1 MTVRISCKESEGA
14 LFIRSP
20 GKINVQMG
28 ARCAELLGPD
38 DELSVVYE
46 ELHNTEGELCTTLL
60 DLVQHPDALE
70 IHNVVI
76 YQGASDGEVG

>member
-38 DELSVVYE
+38 DELSVVYDA
-46 ELHNTEGELCTTLL
+46 LHDVDGELCTTIL

-76 YQGASDGEVG
+76 YQGESNDD